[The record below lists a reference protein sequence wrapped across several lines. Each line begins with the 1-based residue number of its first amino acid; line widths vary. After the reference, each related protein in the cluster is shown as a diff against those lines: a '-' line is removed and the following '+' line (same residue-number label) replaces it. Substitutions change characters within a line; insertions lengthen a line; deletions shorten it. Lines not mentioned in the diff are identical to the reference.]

1 MTKEE
6 SIMREIMEKFLWL
19 VGIICKGIIL
29 TVLFLLKLI
38 LEVLKLALLLF
49 SLVARVFLIFVRAGV
64 PE

>member
-1 MTKEE
+1 
-6 SIMREIMEKFLWL
+6 MREIIKKFLWL
-19 VGIICKGIIL
+19 IGMICKGTAF

-38 LEVLKLALLLF
+38 LEVLKLALLVF